1 MAKEKG
7 SKLTDQQKLFC
18 REYIVDYSGKQA
30 AIRAGYSEHTA
41 KFQAS
46 DLLTR
51 PNLRAFIQKLLKGQN
66 TRLEINADRVLRE
79 LGKVAFAELG
89 PNWGLDEDGEEVRIE
104 KEISW
109 TDKIKVSDKNKA
121 LEILAKHLKLL
132 RDQVEHMGKN
142 GGPIQTEQKLKIE
155 KMEDALRR
163 IKSEEEGDNKSLGD
177 NV

>member
-1 MAKEKG
+1 
-7 SKLTDQQKLFC
+7 LTDQQKLFC
-18 REYIVDYSGKQA
+18 KEYIVDYSGKQA

-79 LGKVAFAELG
+79 LGKVAFSDLG
-89 PNWGLDEDGEEVRIE
+89 NNWELDEDGDEVRVE
-104 KEISW
+104 KEITW
-109 TDKIKVSDKNKA
+109 TDKIKVSDKTKA

-132 RDQVEHMGKN
+132 KDQIEHTGKD
-142 GGPIQTEQKLKIE
+142 GGPIKTENKTTIE

-163 IKSEEEGDNKSLGD
+163 VKKEREGDNIKLGD